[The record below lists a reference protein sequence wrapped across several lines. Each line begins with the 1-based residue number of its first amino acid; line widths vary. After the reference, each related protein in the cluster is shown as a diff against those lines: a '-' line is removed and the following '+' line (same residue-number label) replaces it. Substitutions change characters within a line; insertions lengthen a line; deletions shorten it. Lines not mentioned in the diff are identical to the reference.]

1 MKSIVVAG
9 SLAMAAASAA
19 SAQQGLQGCIP
30 GVDSIAVTGIER
42 LTRATVLATAGLP
55 TGERICVRDLQNAM
69 ELLYYSGQVSDVQ
82 FFQTAVAGRQLLM
95 IEITERP
102 MLARWSVRGPERL
115 SERRVRGRVD
125 LLEGRPYDPQVA
137 ARSRASIDSLYSEQG
152 FYDSEVTLREVPQ
165 GDGTVAV
172 VFDVREG
179 RRVALSQIIVE
190 DNEQFDDREV
200 ASHMGTGTE
209 GFWWWK
215 DGEYSEE
222 EIDRDKRERLPEFY
236 GSEGFID
243 FQILGDSLEIN
254 ESTGKGKLRLRIR
267 EGDQYEVGSFE
278 VVGNRYF
285 SNTVLEALYPFG
297 DRPTGFLG
305 LGGTR
310 EGPAVF
316 DQGAWDEAIGQV
328 QELYANEG
336 YIYAQV
342 TPTVTRHTSPEGK
355 NTVDLRW
362 QIIEGSPAIVN
373 KVIIRGNSVTH
384 EDVVRRQVVV
394 VPGDVFRQN
403 ALIQSYQNI
412 SNLGFFE
419 QPLPVPTTQQANQQG
434 DIDLIFT
441 VQERHTG
448 NVNFGATVGQG
459 VGVGGFIGLEEPNLF
474 GRGKRVQFQW
484 QFGRNV
490 NDLSISYTDPSI
502 RGSLISGTISLHNSR
517 LRYTVADLGRIR
529 SRGGSFQLGFPVL
542 GSRYTRLLT
551 SYTVEQSN
559 YESSTLSSRFRC
571 RNCTL
576 SQVGLTLVRD
586 RRIGLPFPT
595 GGTLHRISLSQTGG
609 PLGGSGNFRRATFEG
624 RWYVP
629 IGQLGGGVGLG
640 GAGVQFV
647 LGISGQMGFL
657 WGDAGPHFRQLFSM
671 GGTQFGIP
679 LRGYEEF
686 SITPKGYDPSAS
698 SLRANTVDAFGGAY
712 HAMTTEIGMRL
723 SQALYLALFVDAG
736 NVWAHPR
743 DYNPT
748 RIFRGAGVSVS
759 LLSPLGPI
767 GIDYAYGFDRVDQFG
782 NSDPGWKFHFRLG
795 NIF

>member
-1 MKSIVVAG
+1 MRATLFALSVATF
-9 SLAMAAASAA
+9 AASG
-19 SAQQGLQGCIP
+19 AQGQQVMQGCIP
-30 GVDSIAVTGIER
+30 GVDSIAVTGTYR
-42 LTRATVLATAGLP
+42 LTRESVLASAGIP
-55 TGERICVRDLQNAM
+55 TGERICVRDLQEAI
-69 ELLYYSGQVSDVQ
+69 ELLYVQGQISDVQ
-82 FFQTAVAGRQLLM
+82 FFQSQVAGRQLLI

-102 MLARWSVRGPERL
+102 ILARWTVRGPQAI
-115 SERRVRGRVD
+115 SERKVRGRVD
-125 LLEGRPYDPQVA
+125 LLEGRPYDPQA
-137 ARSRASIDSLYSEQG
+137 AASSRASIDSLYAEQG
-152 FYDSEVTLREVPQ
+152 FFNTEVTLREIDE
-165 GDGTVAV
+165 GGGTVAV

-179 RRVALSQIIVE
+179 RRVALSQVIVE
-190 DNEQFDDREV
+190 GNQAFDDHEV
-200 ASHMGTGTE
+200 VGNMSTGTE

-215 DGEYSEE
+215 NGEYNEDK
-222 EIDRDKRERLPEFY
+222 IDRDRRESLPDFY
-236 GSEGFID
+236 GSKGFID
-243 FQILGDSLEIN
+243 FEVTGDSLVVDPN
-254 ESTGKGKLRLRIR
+254 TGKGTLTVRVQ

-278 VVGNRYF
+278 IVGNRHF
-285 SNTVLEALYPFG
+285 GTPILEALYPFG
-297 DRPTGFLG
+297 ERPTGFLG
-305 LGGTR
+305 LGGVR
-310 EGPAVF
+310 EGPAIF
-316 DQGAWDEAIGQV
+316 DEGAWAEAIEQL
-328 QELYANEG
+328 QQLYANEG
-336 YIYAQV
+336 YIYARV
-342 TPTVTRHTSPEGK
+342 TPTVTRHTSPEGR

-362 QIIEGSPAIVN
+362 QIVEGSPAIVS
-373 KVIIRGNSVTH
+373 KVIIRGNTVTH
-384 EDVVRRQVVV
+384 EDVIRRQIVV

-419 QPLPVPTTQQANQQG
+419 QPLAVPTTQKANQQG

-490 NDLSISYTDPSI
+490 NDISISYTDPSL
-502 RGSLISGTISLHNSR
+502 RGSLVSASISVHNSR

-529 SRGGSFQLGFPVL
+529 SRGGSVQFGFPVF

-551 SYTVEQSN
+551 SYTLEQSD
-559 YESSTLSSRFRC
+559 YDSPTLSSRFRC

-576 SQVGLTLVRD
+576 SSIGLTLVND

-595 GGTLHRISLSQTGG
+595 AGTLHRVSVAQTGG

-629 IGQLGGGVGLG
+629 IGSIGGGMELG
-640 GAGVQFV
+640 SSGMQVV
-647 LGISGQMGFL
+647 LGIGGQVGFV

-686 SITPKGYDPSAS
+686 SITPLGYDPSAS
-698 SLRANTVDAFGGAY
+698 SLRANTVDAFGAAY
-712 HAMTTEIGMRL
+712 HALTTELGLRI
-723 SQALYLALFVDAG
+723 SQALYFALFVDAG
-736 NVWAHPR
+736 NVWANPR
-743 DYNPT
+743 EYNPT
-748 RIFRGAGVSVS
+748 RVFRGAGISVS
-759 LLSPLGPI
+759 LLSPLGPM
-767 GIDYAYGFDRVDQFG
+767 GLDYAYGFDRVDQFG
-782 NSDPGWKFHFRLG
+782 NRDPGWKFHFRLG

>member
-1 MKSIVVAG
+1 MKSVLSAVTLAIVAT
-9 SLAMAAASAA
+9 SAT

-42 LTRATVLATAGLP
+42 LTRQSVLASAGIP
-55 TGERICVRDLQNAM
+55 TGQRVCVRHLQDAIQ
-69 ELLYYSGQVSDVQ
+69 LLYLTGQVSDVQ
-82 FFQTAVAGRQLLM
+82 FFQTAVSGRQVL
-95 IEITERP
+95 IIQITERP
-102 MLARWSVRGPERL
+102 MLARWSVQGPERL
-115 SERRVRGRVD
+115 SERKVRGRVD
-125 LLEGRPYDPQVA
+125 LLEGRPYDPQA
-137 ARSRASIDSLYSEQG
+137 AASSRASIDSLYTKEG
-152 FYDSEVTLREVPQ
+152 FYDSEVTMREIPQ
-165 GDGTVAV
+165 GDGTVVV
-172 VFDVREG
+172 VFDVDEG
-179 RRVALSQIIVE
+179 RRVALSQMIIE
-190 DNEQFDDREV
+190 DNEAFDDAEL
-200 ASHMGTGTE
+200 ASHMATGTE
-209 GFWWWK
+209 GFWWWR
-215 DGEYSEE
+215 DGEYNEDK
-222 EIDRDKRERLPEFY
+222 IDRDMRERLPDFY
-236 GSEGFID
+236 GSKGLID
-243 FQILGDSLEIN
+243 FQVVGDSLEVDQ
-254 ESTGKGKLRLRIR
+254 STGKGTLRVKVD
-267 EGDQYEVGSFE
+267 EGNQYEVGSFE
-278 VVGNRYF
+278 IVGNRYF
-285 SNTVLEALYPFG
+285 STEVLETLYPFG

-305 LGGTR
+305 LGGPR
-310 EGPAVF
+310 EGPAIF
-316 DQGAWDEAIGQV
+316 DEGAWNEARDQV
-328 QELYANEG
+328 QQLYANEG
-336 YIYAQV
+336 YIYAQIA
-342 TPTVTRHTSPEGK
+342 PTVTRHTSLDGK

-362 QIIEGSPAIVN
+362 QIVEGSPAIVN

-384 EDVVRRQVVV
+384 EDVIRRQIVV

-419 QPLPVPTTQQANQQG
+419 QPLAVPTTQQANQQG

-474 GRGKRVQFQW
+474 GRAKRVQFQW

-490 NDLSISYTDPSI
+490 NDLSISYTDPSL

-529 SRGGSFQLGFPVL
+529 SRGGSLQLGFPVL
-542 GSRYTRLLT
+542 GSRYTRLLA
-551 SYTVEQSN
+551 SYTLEQSD
-559 YESSTLSSRFRC
+559 YDSPTLASRYTC

-586 RRIGLPFPT
+586 RRIGLPFAT
-595 GGTLHRISLSQTGG
+595 GGTLHRISVSQTGG
-609 PLGGSGNFRRATFEG
+609 PLGGSGDFRRATFEG

-629 IGQLGGGVGLG
+629 IGRLGGGVELG
-640 GAGVQFV
+640 SAGIQFV
-647 LGISGQMGFL
+647 LGITAQAGFL

-686 SITPKGYDPSAS
+686 SITPFGYDPSAS

-723 SQALYLALFVDAG
+723 SQALYFALFIDAG

-743 DYNPT
+743 EYNPT
-748 RIFRGAGVSVS
+748 RVFRGTGISVS

-767 GIDYAYGFDRVDQFG
+767 GLDYAYGWDRVDQFG
-782 NSDPGWKFHFRLG
+782 NRDPGWKFHFRLG

>member
-1 MKSIVVAG
+1 MKSVVFAVT
-9 SLAMAAASAA
+9 LAIFAASAT

-42 LTRATVLATAGLP
+42 LTRQTVLASAGIP
-55 TGERICVRDLQNAM
+55 TGDRICVRDLQEAIQ
-69 ELLYYSGQVSDVQ
+69 LLYLSGQVSDVQ
-82 FFQTAVAGRQLLM
+82 FFQTSVSGRQVL
-95 IEITERP
+95 IIQITERP
-102 MLARWSVRGPERL
+102 MLARWSVQGPERL
-115 SERRVRGRVD
+115 SERKVRGRVD
-125 LLEGRPYDPQVA
+125 LLEGRPYDPQA
-137 ARSRASIDSLYSEQG
+137 AASSRASIDSLYAKEG
-152 FYDSEVTLREVPQ
+152 FYDSEVTLREIPQ

-172 VFDVREG
+172 VFDVKEG
-179 RRVALSQIIVE
+179 RRVALSQIIIE
-190 DNEQFDDREV
+190 DNENFDDAEV
-200 ASHMGTGTE
+200 VSHMGTGTE

-215 DGEYSEE
+215 DGEYNED
-222 EIDRDKRERLPEFY
+222 EIDRDMRERLPDFY
-236 GSEGFID
+236 GSKGLID
-243 FQILGDSLEIN
+243 FQVVGDSLVIN
-254 ESTGKGKLRLRIR
+254 QSTGKGTLRVKVQ

-285 SNTVLEALYPFG
+285 GTEVLETLYPFG

-310 EGPAVF
+310 EGPAIF
-316 DQGAWDEAIGQV
+316 DEGAWDEAREQV
-328 QELYANEG
+328 QQLYANEG
-336 YIYAQV
+336 YIYAQII
-342 TPTVTRHTSPEGK
+342 PTVTRHTSPEGK

-362 QIIEGSPAIVN
+362 QIVEGSPAIVN
-373 KVIIRGNSVTH
+373 KVIIRGNDVTH
-384 EDVVRRQVVV
+384 EDVIRRQIVV

-419 QPLPVPTTQQANQQG
+419 QPLPVPSTQQANQQG

-474 GRGKRVQFQW
+474 GRAKRVQFQW

-490 NDLSISYTDPSI
+490 NDLSISYTDPSL

-529 SRGGSFQLGFPVL
+529 SRGGSLQLGFPVL

-551 SYTVEQSN
+551 SYTLEQSD
-559 YESSTLSSRFRC
+559 YDSPTLSSRFTC

-595 GGTLHRISLSQTGG
+595 AGTLHRISVSQTGG

-629 IGQLGGGVGLG
+629 IGRLGGGVELG
-640 GAGVQFV
+640 SAGIQFV
-647 LGISGQMGFL
+647 LGMSAQLGFV

-686 SITPKGYDPSAS
+686 SITPFGYDPGAS

-712 HAMTTEIGMRL
+712 HAMTTEVGMRL
-723 SQALYLALFVDAG
+723 SQALYFALFIDAG

-743 DYNPT
+743 EYNPT
-748 RIFRGAGVSVS
+748 RLFRGAGISVS

-767 GIDYAYGFDRVDQFG
+767 GLDYAYGFDRVDQFG
-782 NSDPGWKFHFRLG
+782 NRDPGWKFHFRLG